1 MWPIYIALDSW
12 DVSVEDIRSLSGV
25 LCWASKVI
33 EYGMIYV
40 RELYS
45 VVAELGMSSC
55 PKSIG
60 RSTFFEDANWIRRI
74 RLDIGWWLDLRK
86 DYRTLDGA
94 VHGRRISHV
103 GLPRLVQPACT
114 LEIFRICQEKLSE
127 GYWVGTPFWCYA
139 PILTHITLNR
149 SLRHEKD
156 YIASGHAESRRDF
169 VVFTHLPP
177 DMGGATPSLGTR
189 RYSMRPLRQQ

>member
-1 MWPIYIALDSW
+1 MWRIYIALDSW
-12 DVSVEDIRSLSGV
+12 DVSVDDIRSLSGV

-45 VVAELGMSSC
+45 VVAELGLSSC

-60 RSTFFEDANWIRRI
+60 RSTFIEDANQIRRI
-74 RLDIGWWLDLRK
+74 RLDIGWWLDLCRN
-86 DYRTLDGA
+86 YRSLGGA

-103 GLPRLVQPACT
+103 GLPRLVQSAYT
-114 LEIFRICQEKLSE
+114 LENFSDMSGKSSQWLS
-127 GYWVGTPFWCYA
+127 GG
-139 PILTHITLNR
+139 
-149 SLRHEKD
+149 
-156 YIASGHAESRRDF
+156 YIALVLRTYPSAHHLEQESAPRERFHLLGACGSRGDS

-177 DMGGATPSLGTR
+177 DMGGATPS
-189 RYSMRPLRQQ
+189 